1 MKRTTLEIFREELL
15 RTGGYVSSPE
25 RMAPKPR
32 APGRWT
38 TVSFSWGVFSVFP
51 RCAISENLR
60 MLNTDKWAHF
70 CFVSLQKAEAL
81 GTKATFD
88 GWEKRSDYDGPVVY
102 LCNHMSTLETI
113 LLPFTLLTFGPFNVV
128 VKASLSHLPGLE
140 RAADHMGLIPI
151 GRKSPR
157 EDLMTIFKVG
167 VERIS
172 QGKSVL
178 IFAQGTRQPVFARK
192 GWSSIGA
199 KLAEKAG
206 VPVMP
211 IAVKTDIQPTR
222 PDGKGWLKDFG
233 TVDPSKDIRVRCG
246 PVLAGTSRE
255 MHAASFDWIKAQLD
269 EWNLPTEG

>member
-1 MKRTTLEIFREELL
+1 
-15 RTGGYVSSPE
+15 
-25 RMAPKPR
+25 
-32 APGRWT
+32 
-38 TVSFSWGVFSVFP
+38 
-51 RCAISENLR
+51 
-60 MLNTDKWAHF
+60 MLTTDKWARY
-70 CFVSLQKAEAL
+70 CFASLRKAEAL
-81 GTKATFD
+81 GTRVTAD
-88 GWEKRSDYDGPVVY
+88 GWERRRDLQGPVVY

-128 VKASLSHLPGLE
+128 VKASLSRLPGLV
-140 RAADHMGLIPI
+140 RAAEHMGLVPI

-157 EDLMTIFKVG
+157 EDLMTIFRVG
-167 VERIS
+167 VERIA
-172 QGKSVL
+172 QGNSML

-222 PDGKGWLKDFG
+222 PGGKGWFKDFG
-233 TVDPSKDIRVRCG
+233 SVDPSKDIRLRCG
-246 PVLAGTSRE
+246 PALTGSAKE

-269 EWNLPTEG
+269 EWGLPTEG

>member
-1 MKRTTLEIFREELL
+1 
-15 RTGGYVSSPE
+15 
-25 RMAPKPR
+25 
-32 APGRWT
+32 
-38 TVSFSWGVFSVFP
+38 
-51 RCAISENLR
+51 
-60 MLNTDKWAHF
+60 MLNTDKWAHY
-70 CFVSLQKAEAL
+70 CFAAIRKAEAL

-88 GWEKRSDYDGPVVY
+88 GWEERRDYNGPVVY

-128 VKASLSHLPGLE
+128 VKASLSHLPGLA
-140 RAADHMGLIPI
+140 RAAVHMGLIPI

-157 EDLMTIFKVG
+157 EDLMTIFKTG
-167 VERIS
+167 GERIA
-172 QGKSVL
+172 QGISVL
-178 IFAQGTRQPVFARK
+178 IFSQGTRQPVFARK

-222 PDGKGWLKDFG
+222 PNGKGWFKDFG

-246 PVLAGTSRE
+246 PVLTGTSRE

-269 EWNLPTEG
+269 EWGLPTEG